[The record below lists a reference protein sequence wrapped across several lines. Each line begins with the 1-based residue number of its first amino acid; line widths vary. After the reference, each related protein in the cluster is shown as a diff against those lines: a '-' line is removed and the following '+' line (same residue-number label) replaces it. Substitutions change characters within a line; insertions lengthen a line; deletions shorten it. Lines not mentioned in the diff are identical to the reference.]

1 MVDIIHM
8 SWLKTDFIM
17 KKKHVNILLFV
28 WVSIAMPLLLFLF
41 ASIFYFIWP
50 FQDIHF
56 ELLKVELLIFRML
69 LFIFLC
75 DRYNPAD
82 IYLLKVKNKNTKT
95 KCKIC
100 SKLTIKILER
110 SKLRRS
116 GVFIANLEHISHL
129 TLCLNC

>member
-1 MVDIIHM
+1 MVDIIRM

-56 ELLKVELLIFRML
+56 ELL
-69 LFIFLC
+69 
-75 DRYNPAD
+75 
-82 IYLLKVKNKNTKT
+82 
-95 KCKIC
+95 
-100 SKLTIKILER
+100 SLTFDFPN
-110 SKLRRS
+110 
-116 GVFIANLEHISHL
+116 VAVYISL
-129 TLCLNC
+129 W